1 MAAVESPPTGLRDR
15 QKSRRRR
22 DILEAARNL
31 FETRGY
37 NATTMAKIA
46 EAAEVSTP
54 TVFNYF
60 GTKDELI
67 VEMVLEGH
75 EAGREF
81 MSRWQP
87 RPGQDLGDL
96 LGEIMCKYAELTMG
110 IAGKRVWRF
119 AEATNIRNPES
130 PVMRLYGQIEPNHVD
145 EITGFLTE
153 FTRCADAETER
164 TCRFLAGV
172 VYDCWNAEFYD
183 FISNEAV
190 TLDSHLATVRE
201 KMKNLAALLTIG
213 FEKETRT

>member
-1 MAAVESPPTGLRDR
+1 
-15 QKSRRRR
+15 
-22 DILEAARNL
+22 
-31 FETRGY
+31 
-37 NATTMAKIA
+37 
-46 EAAEVSTP
+46 
-54 TVFNYF
+54 
-60 GTKDELI
+60 
-67 VEMVLEGH
+67 
-75 EAGREF
+75 
-81 MSRWQP
+81 
-87 RPGQDLGDL
+87 
-96 LGEIMCKYAELTMG
+96 MCKYAELTMG

-183 FISNEAV
+183 FISDEAV